1 MFVIRNLDRG
11 KLGLTGRSPVR
22 GEFLHQIA
30 DVRLDRPPNRL
41 FRHLGRHVL
50 RGLQFTEQQ
59 RDNIVLHVS
68 DVLPKLLSQLIRH
81 DRIGSV
87 HHQTIPVH
95 EVFQHFIMQKIHV
108 QFKITPFI
116 PLNFLHLFILLRIFR
131 QRVHKFCQITNLFLR
146 TLFIRIIFSLQCFQL
161 ILVIQSIF

>member
-30 DVRLDRPPNRL
+30 DVRLDRPPNRF
-41 FRHLGRHVL
+41 FRHFGCHVL
-50 RGLQFTEQQ
+50 RCLQFTEQQ
-59 RDNIVLHVS
+59 RDNVILHVS

-108 QFKITPFI
+108 QFKITPI
-116 PLNFLHLFILLRIFR
+116 TRLSFLHLFILLRILR
-131 QRVHKFCQITNLFLR
+131 QRVHKFGQITLFFLR
-146 TLFIRIIFSLQCFQL
+146 ISLERVIFSLQRL
-161 ILVIQSIF
+161 